1 MFKVRK
7 AVIPVAGFGTR
18 FLPAT
23 KSAPKELLPIV
34 DKPIIQ
40 YIVEEAV
47 KSGIETIIFITGR
60 HKRAIEDYFDY
71 TPELEYTLQ
80 RAGKEEYLKLIRE
93 ISDMAD
99 FVYVRQKEQLG
110 LGHAILMAENV
121 VGNEPFAV
129 LLGDELILNDGE
141 PALKQLINVYD
152 KFSKSVVGTMK
163 VKKEETNKYGI
174 VDGKE
179 IEDNIKLVKTLVEKP
194 EPDKAPSTD
203 AIVGRYILSPKIFD
217 ELKRTPFGKGGE
229 LQLTDGL
236 NLLREKE
243 AIYSTTLKGKRFD
256 TGNKYG
262 YLEAIIDIALE
273 REDTREFME
282 DLLNKHIE
290 KLKNKVS
297 IKDEGNT

>member
-71 TPELEYTLQ
+71 TPELEYALQ
-80 RAGKEEYLKLIRE
+80 KAGKEEYVKLIRE

-99 FVYVRQKEQLG
+99 FVYIRQKEQLG
-110 LGHAILMAENV
+110 LGHAILTAENV

-129 LLGDELILNDGE
+129 LLGDELILNE
-141 PALKQLINVYD
+141 EKPALKQLIDVYD
-152 KFSKSVVGTMK
+152 KFSKSVIGTMK
-163 VKKEETNKYGI
+163 VNREDTRKYGI

-179 IEDNIKLVKTLVEKP
+179 IEDNVRLVKTLVEKP
-194 EPDKAPSTD
+194 EPMNAPSTD

-236 NLLREKE
+236 NLLGKKE

-262 YLEAIIDIALE
+262 YLEAILDIALE

-282 DLLNKHIE
+282 DLLKKHL
-290 KLKNKVS
+290 KSLKNKVS
-297 IKDEGNT
+297 VKDERDA